1 MKSENVE
8 LNIYGGLETDDFLKK
23 LGIDPSRVRKM
34 TESLNVPYDS
44 SEIDNSED
52 SDEDDE

>member
-8 LNIYGGLETDDFLKK
+8 LNIYGGLKTDDFLKK
-23 LGIDPSRVRKM
+23 LGIDPSEVREM